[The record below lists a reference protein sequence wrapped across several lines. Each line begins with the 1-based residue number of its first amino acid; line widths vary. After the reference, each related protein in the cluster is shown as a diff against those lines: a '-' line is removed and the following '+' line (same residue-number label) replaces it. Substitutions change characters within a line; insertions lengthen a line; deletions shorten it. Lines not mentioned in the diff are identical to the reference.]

1 MSKFCKAVADGGDY
15 ARVTSSAMEEKSR
28 LERLE
33 RLFSR
38 DVQTIQ
44 TLQTFFRRLCI
55 SESSDVFLWSAR
67 NQSLRGAMLER
78 VVADS
83 DQAKASSP
91 GSSSHGAVHQ

>member
-1 MSKFCKAVADGGDY
+1 MVLPTRG
-15 ARVTSSAMEEKSR
+15 EKDR
-28 LERLE
+28 LKRLE
-33 RLFSR
+33 RLFR
-38 DVQTIQ
+38 RNLQTMQ
-44 TLQTFFRRLCI
+44 TFQTFFRALCTC
-55 SESSDVFLWSAR
+55 ESSGACICPAR